1 MTKQESNQ
9 HVAAEVART
18 LNNVPGDLITDYVR
32 RTINFILEFCNRDD
46 MNAQLND
53 IAYEMALSAM
63 KADGVI
69 KTEKDVKSVTRG
81 DTSISYKDPKHNP
94 FEHIQKD
101 YAKRLFKH
109 RRLKV
114 PN

>member
-9 HVAAEVART
+9 RVVEEVSKKIDDVR
-18 LNNVPGDLITDYVR
+18 NDVISDYVR
-32 RTINFILEFCNRDD
+32 RTINFILDFCNRED
-46 MNAQLND
+46 MNDHLND
-53 IAYEMALSAM
+53 IAYEMTLSAM
-63 KADGVI
+63 KTDGII

-81 DTSISYKDPKHNP
+81 DTSISYKDPKHSS